1 MSTTYK
7 KLKYNNIDCY
17 VECANRDGQGNII
30 SDTYLKSADV
40 QALKWSNVSDKPF
53 DSLSSTDFTVDTSK
67 VLSVNSSKFALASNL
82 STLSTNYNT
91 YVNTTAPATYATKTD
106 IANVAYTDET
116 NTFTNT
122 NIFEKAIQITGIRTD
137 TTKGISF
144 YATDTSE
151 AADTT
156 YMYDSIQ
163 RSNYTYN
170 FPSKSGTLAVTS
182 DIPTVNNATLTIQ
195 KNGTTVKTFT
205 ANSATDV
212 TANIV
217 VPTKLSELTNDV
229 VNNGTLTVQANGT
242 SKGTFSANQSG
253 NTTIN
258 ITASDLGVSSAMIFG
273 GVALQTLSEG
283 GTQNAAASSGN
294 YTASTQPKNG
304 TVYLDKAQ
312 HLEYVWVGGSGT
324 TTLGKWELLGQDG
337 SYALSSVT
345 VTGTGVLS
353 GGGNLTANRTITHTA
368 GNAASKSN
376 GFYKFST
383 DAYSH
388 IGSVTAVTKSDI
400 TALGI
405 PESDTNT
412 TYTLSGDNTAKITLT
427 PSSGTAQSITINNVN
442 YCTYAGYA
450 TRLGDGA
457 GSYLYSELRQTL
469 STITSTLDS
478 HTNDIE
484 TLGIKYDDLNQG
496 VSNLETS
503 KQDKL
508 TAGNGIAIT
517 DNVIASII
525 TATDITIG

>member
-7 KLKYNNIDCY
+7 KLKYNNTDCY

-30 SDTYLKSADV
+30 SETYLTSADV
-40 QALKWSNVSDKPF
+40 QALTWSNVSEKPF
-53 DSLSSTDFTVDTSK
+53 DTLSSTDFTVDTSK

-91 YVNTTAPATYATKTD
+91 YVNTTAPATYATKTELGSYAKLD
-106 IANVAYTDET
+106 SENIFTTT
-116 NTFTNT
+116 NTFNQDINTYGAIKFMVTAKRAAYIIENNTFTDVDNDATITFPTNT
-122 NIFEKAIQITGIRTD
+122 
-137 TTKGISF
+137 
-144 YATDTSE
+144 
-151 AADTT
+151 
-156 YMYDSIQ
+156 
-163 RSNYTYN
+163 
-170 FPSKSGTLAVTS
+170 GTLALVS

-195 KNGTTVKTFT
+195 KNGITVKTFT

-212 TANIV
+212 TANVV
-217 VPTKLSELTNDV
+217 VPTKLSDLTNDV

-242 SKGTFSANQSG
+242 NKGTFSANQSG

-283 GTQNAAASSGN
+283 GTQNAGATSGN
-294 YTASTQPKNG
+294 YTASTQPTNG

-312 HLEYVWVGGSGT
+312 HLEYVWIGGSGT

-345 VTGTGVLS
+345 VTGTGALS
-353 GGGNLTANRTITHTA
+353 GGGNLTANRTIAHTA
-368 GNAASKSN
+368 GNAASKTS

-388 IGSVTAVTKSDI
+388 IGSVTAVTKDDI

-412 TYTLSGDNTAKITLT
+412 TYTLSGNNTAKITLT
-427 PSSGTAQSITINNVN
+427 PSSGSAQSITINNVN

-450 TRLGDGA
+450 TRLGDSA
-457 GSYLYSELRQTL
+457 GSYRYSELKQILTD
-469 STITSTLDS
+469 ITSNLSS
-478 HTNDIE
+478 HTSDIE
-484 TLGIKYDDLNQG
+484 ALVSKYDDLS
-496 VSNLETS
+496 VKASDLETS

-508 TAGNGIAIT
+508 TAGNGITIT
-517 DNVIASII
+517 NNTVASII